1 MATQAHEFGAEISP
15 TTPKRPRLTASS
27 IERMISS
34 WVMIGVAAAVVWGW
48 LHRHDSA
55 IDPEH
60 GLGYALGI
68 IGGSMMLILL
78 GYPLRKR
85 VRTRARGAGTVGF
98 WFRFHMLLGLVGPLA
113 ILYHARFSWGALNSA
128 FAMGAMIVV
137 ATSGLVGRYFYSRVH
152 RGYSGR
158 KLEIRNLKDDMD
170 DVLARLEERG
180 LARAKLI
187 ERMTSF
193 ETRAMAAGSDFWSSA
208 RAVVGLG
215 IETRR
220 AERRLLADLPAGDNS
235 SDQALRDMVSDF
247 FEAVR
252 RAAEFAFYDRL
263 LRLWHLLHMP
273 LFILLIVAAI
283 LHVVAVHMY

>member
-1 MATQAHEFGAEISP
+1 MATTAQDLPAKSLNTAPG
-15 TTPKRPRLTASS
+15 RPRLTASS
-27 IERMISS
+27 VERAISS
-34 WVMIGVAAAVVWGW
+34 WVMLAVGAAVVWGW
-48 LHRHDSA
+48 LHRHDSL
-55 IDPEH
+55 IDPER
-60 GLGYALGI
+60 GLGYWLGI
-68 IGGSMMLILL
+68 VGGSLMLILL

-85 VRTRARGAGTVGF
+85 VRTRARAAGSVGF

-128 FAMGAMIVV
+128 FALGAMIVV
-137 ATSGLVGRYFYSRVH
+137 AASGLVGRFFYSRVH

-158 KLEIRNLKDDMD
+158 KLEIRNLKDEMD
-170 DVLARLEERG
+170 DVLALLEAQG
-180 LARAKLI
+180 LARDAPI
-187 ERMTSF
+187 DRIRAF
-193 ETRAMAAGSDFWSSA
+193 ETRAVAAGSNFWSSA
-208 RAVVGLG
+208 SAVVGLG

-220 AERRLLADLPAGDNS
+220 ARRRLLASLGASHHGD
-235 SDQALRDMVSDF
+235 DEAMRVLVTDY

-273 LFILLIVAAI
+273 LFILLIVAAV

>member
-1 MATQAHEFGAEISP
+1 MATQAREFRA
-15 TTPKRPRLTASS
+15 TKTPDAPGPARLTASS
-27 IERMISS
+27 VERMISS
-34 WVMIGVAAAVVWGW
+34 WVMLGVGAAVVWGW
-48 LHRHDSA
+48 LHRHDNA
-55 IDPEH
+55 IDPH
-60 GLGYALGI
+60 NGLGYALGI
-68 IGGSMMLILL
+68 VGGTMMLILL

-85 VRTRARGAGTVGF
+85 VRARARSAGSIGF

-128 FAMGAMIVV
+128 FALGAMIVV
-137 ATSGLVGRYFYSRVH
+137 ATSGLVGRFFYARVH

-158 KLEIRNLKDDMD
+158 KLEIRSLKGEMD

-180 LARAKLI
+180 LVRDTLI
-187 ERMTSF
+187 ERMTAF
-193 ETRAMAAGSDFWSSA
+193 EARAMAAGADFWSSA
-208 RAVVGLG
+208 GAVIGLG

-220 AERRLLADLPAGDNS
+220 AERRLLADLPHDGNS
-235 SDQALRDMVSDF
+235 SDTALRGMVSDF

-273 LFILLIVAAI
+273 LFILLIVAAV
-283 LHVVAVHMY
+283 LHIVAVHMY